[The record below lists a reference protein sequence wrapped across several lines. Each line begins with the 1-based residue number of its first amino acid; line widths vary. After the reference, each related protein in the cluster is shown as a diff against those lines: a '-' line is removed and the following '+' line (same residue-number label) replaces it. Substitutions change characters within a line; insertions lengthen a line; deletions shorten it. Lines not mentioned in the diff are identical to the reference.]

1 MPGDPPPHVNLG
13 RDYSDKKGENLRV
26 SLSTI
31 PDDPIATTR
40 TQLRFVVEGDHGLQK
55 YLGAWGHMLAASND
69 LIDMMHEHPLLAD
82 GGSQVEFEVVF
93 PRPGAY
99 RLWVQFQSDGIVN
112 TVRFDVPV
120 SAPTP

>member
-1 MPGDPPPHVNLG
+1 MFEPRHLE
-13 RDYSDKKGENLRV
+13 RDYSAKNGQNLRV
-26 SLSTI
+26 LFATI
-31 PDDPIATTR
+31 PDQPIATSR
-40 TQLRFVVEGDHGLQK
+40 TQLRFTIDAPHGLQK

-69 LIDMMHEHPLLAD
+69 LIDILHEHPLLAD
-82 GGSQVEFEVVF
+82 GGSQVEFEMVF

-120 SAPTP
+120 SAPMP